1 MKRVLFEI
9 AFNGENYH
17 GWQIQENAITIQE
30 IIQEKLTFLIK
41 PLNEINLVGCGR
53 TDKGVHAEQFFFH
66 VDLPENINYDNFLYK
81 FNQILPSDIL
91 VKSHQIVSSD
101 FNARFSA
108 ISRTYEYRLSKKK
121 EPFQNSLFTYVGYDL
136 DIELMNS
143 CCEKLISYK
152 DFTSFTKVHTDVNNF
167 ICNITYAF
175 WRKKKHQITFTI
187 KSNRFLRN
195 MVRAIVGTMLLVG
208 RKKISVQDFCHII
221 ESKNRSAAGPSV
233 KAKGLFLINVAYQI
247 NE

>member
-1 MKRVLFEI
+1 MKRLLFEI
-9 AFNGENYH
+9 AFNGKNYH

-30 IIQEKLTFLIK
+30 IIQEKLSVLIR
-41 PLNEINLVGCGR
+41 PFNDINLVGCGR

-66 VDLPENINYDNFLYK
+66 VDFPDDIDYDNFLYR
-81 FNQILPSDIL
+81 FNQVLPSDIL
-91 VKSHQIVSSD
+91 VKSHQIVDSD
-101 FNARFSA
+101 FHARFSA
-108 ISRTYEYRLSKKK
+108 ISRTYEYRLTQKK
-121 EPFQNSLFTYVGYDL
+121 EPFLNSLFSYIRYDL
-136 DIELMNS
+136 DIGLMNN

-152 DFTSFTKVHTDVNNF
+152 DFTSFSKVHTDVNNF
-167 ICNITYAF
+167 ICNVTEAF
-175 WRKKKHQITFTI
+175 WRQEKHHLIFTI

-221 ESKNRSAAGPSV
+221 ESENRSAAGPSV
-233 KAKGLFLINVAYQI
+233 KAKGLFLVNVVYQI

>member
-30 IIQEKLTFLIK
+30 IIQEKLTVLIK
-41 PLNEINLVGCGR
+41 PFNQINLVGCGR

-66 VDLPENINYDNFLYK
+66 VDLPDNINYDNLLYN

-91 VKSHQIVSSD
+91 VKSHQFVDSD
-101 FNARFSA
+101 FHARFSA
-108 ISRTYEYRLSKKK
+108 ISRTYEYRLSQKK
-121 EPFQNSLFTYVGYDL
+121 EPFQNSLFTHFGYDL

-152 DFTSFTKVHTDVNNF
+152 DFSSFSKVHSDVNNF
-167 ICNITYAF
+167 ICNVTDAF
-175 WRKKKHQITFTI
+175 WRQKKHQITFTI

-221 ESKNRSAAGPSV
+221 ESENRSAAGPSV
-233 KAKGLFLINVAYQI
+233 KAKGLFLINVAYQK

>member
-17 GWQIQENAITIQE
+17 GWQIQENAITVQE
-30 IIQEKLTFLIK
+30 IIQEKLSILIR
-41 PLNEINLVGCGR
+41 PFNDINLVGCGR

-66 VDLPENINYDNFLYK
+66 VDFPYDIDYDNFLYK

-91 VKSHQIVSSD
+91 VKSHQIVDSD
-101 FNARFSA
+101 FHARFSA
-108 ISRTYEYRLSKKK
+108 INRTYEYRLTQKK
-121 EPFQNSLFTYVGYDL
+121 EPFQNSLFSYIKYDL
-136 DIELMNS
+136 DIGLMNN

-152 DFTSFTKVHTDVNNF
+152 DFTSFSKVHTDVNNF
-167 ICNITYAF
+167 ICNVTEAF
-175 WRKKKHQITFTI
+175 WRQEKHHLIFTI

-208 RKKISVQDFCHII
+208 RKKISVQDFCQII
-221 ESKNRSAAGPSV
+221 ESENRSAAGPSV
-233 KAKGLFLINVAYQI
+233 KAKGLFLVNVVYQI